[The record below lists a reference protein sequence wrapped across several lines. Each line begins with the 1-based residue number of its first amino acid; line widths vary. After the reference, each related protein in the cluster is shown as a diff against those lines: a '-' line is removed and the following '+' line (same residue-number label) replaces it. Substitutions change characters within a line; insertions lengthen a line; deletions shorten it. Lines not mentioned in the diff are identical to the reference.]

1 MKPCFALCVAAPFV
15 RPPKA
20 WKFPAFIRLLF
31 AIAAAGVSAGA
42 MAQASAKGGEYP
54 SRPIRMVVPFT
65 TGSAT
70 DVIAR
75 IIGPKMSDFLGQQV
89 VVDNRPS
96 AGGIVAF
103 KIVADAAPDGY
114 TLTTTGSNFSGSAA
128 LYHGKLPYDPVKDF
142 TGIAQIAST
151 PLVLVV
157 GHGLGVKSVK
167 ELVALAKSKPQQLNF
182 GSTGLGSGP
191 HYGGALFNLVA
202 GIDAVHV
209 PFRGSP
215 ESLTDTVAGRVH
227 YILSPVLAA
236 TPLING
242 GRLIALGVTT
252 RTRSPGLPDVP
263 SISEAGLPEFEYEGW
278 YGLLAPG
285 KTPRKLI
292 QLWSSELKRILE
304 MPDVRKA
311 IASRGASAKWT
322 SPEAFDKLAR
332 EEITTRM
339 KVWKAAGVKVE

>member
-1 MKPCFALCVAAPFV
+1 MLKLRFV
-15 RPPKA
+15 LQKSYSRPA
-20 WKFPAFIRLLF
+20 RMLLLLF
-31 AIAAAGVSAGA
+31 GAIASSGA
-42 MAQASAKGGEYP
+42 MAQAAGKFDGYP
-54 SRPIRMVVPFT
+54 NRPIRNVVPFT

-75 IIGPKMSDFLGQQV
+75 IIGPKMSDFLGQQI

-128 LYHGKLPYDPVKDF
+128 LYHGKLPYDPVNDF

-167 ELVALAKSKPQQLNF
+167 ELIALAKSKPGQLNF

-191 HYGGALFNLVA
+191 HYGGALFNLRA
-202 GIDAVHV
+202 GIEAVHV

-215 ESLTDTVAGRVH
+215 ESLTDTVTGRVH
-227 YILSPVLAA
+227 YLLSPVLAA
-236 TPLING
+236 APLING

-252 RTRSPGLPDVP
+252 KTRAPGMPNVP
-263 SISEAGLPEFEYEGW
+263 SISEVGLPTFEYEGW
-278 YGLLAPG
+278 YGLLAPA
-285 KTPRKLI
+285 KTPPRLI
-292 QLWSSELKRILE
+292 SLWSNELKRILD
-304 MPDVRKA
+304 MPDVQKA
-311 IASRGASAKWT
+311 IAGRGAAAKWT
-322 SPEAFDKLAR
+322 TPEQFTKLAR
-332 EEITTRM
+332 EEIVTRM
-339 KVWKAAGVKVE
+339 KVWKAAGVKIE

>member
-1 MKPCFALCVAAPFV
+1 MMLKGCFISRTAPLV
-15 RPPKA
+15 
-20 WKFPAFIRLLF
+20 LLL
-31 AIAAAGVSAGA
+31 AAAGASPGA
-42 MAQASAKGGEYP
+42 IAQAPGKFDGYP
-54 SRPIRMVVPFT
+54 NRPIRMVVPFT

-75 IIGPKMSDFLGQQV
+75 IIGPKMADFLGQQV

-157 GHGLGVKSVK
+157 GNGLGVKSVK
-167 ELVALAKSKPQQLNF
+167 ELVALAKSKPGQLNF

-191 HYGGALFNLVA
+191 HYGAALFNLVA
-202 GIDAVHV
+202 GVDAVHV

-215 ESLTDTVAGRVH
+215 ESLTDTVTGRVH

-236 TPLING
+236 SPLIKG

-252 RTRSPGLPDVP
+252 RTRTPALPDVP
-263 SISEAGLPEFEYEGW
+263 SISEVGLPNFEYEGW
-278 YGLLAPG
+278 YGMLAPA

-292 QLWSSELKRILE
+292 DLWANETRKILD
-304 MPDVRKA
+304 MPDVQKA
-311 IASRGASAKWT
+311 IASRGAAAKWA
-322 SPEAFDKLAR
+322 SPDAFTKLAR

-339 KVWKAAGVKVE
+339 KVWKAAGVKIE